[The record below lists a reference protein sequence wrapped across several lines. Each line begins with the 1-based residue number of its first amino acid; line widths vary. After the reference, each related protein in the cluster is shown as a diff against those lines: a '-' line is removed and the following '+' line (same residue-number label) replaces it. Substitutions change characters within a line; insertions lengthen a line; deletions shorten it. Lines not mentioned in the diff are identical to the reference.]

1 MKQKLLILSLLLCML
16 LMLFLWIAS
25 IKETFENK
33 NLGIK
38 LSLKMN
44 QSEIEKFLG
53 EGRVVPMDGPSY
65 IEKNED
71 ISLFSY
77 GEGKDIVFVTY
88 NGNKSV
94 CYNTWSLYEEVP
106 IGSFNW
112 SISGIGMQTSL
123 EDVERKYP
131 DGKTLTTGN
140 ITIFQKISG
149 RINRTAVFNEDKMIS
164 LALGDLDYLTDYIS

>member
-1 MKQKLLILSLLLCML
+1 
-16 LMLFLWIAS
+16 
-25 IKETFENK
+25 
-33 NLGIK
+33 
-38 LSLKMN
+38 MN

-112 SISGIGMQTSL
+112 SISGIGMKRRLPSW
-123 EDVERKYP
+123 K
-131 DGKTLTTGN
+131 
-140 ITIFQKISG
+140 
-149 RINRTAVFNEDKMIS
+149 RIILN
-164 LALGDLDYLTDYIS
+164 

>member
-25 IKETFENK
+25 RKETFENK

-94 CYNTWSLYEEVP
+94 
-106 IGSFNW
+106 
-112 SISGIGMQTSL
+112 
-123 EDVERKYP
+123 
-131 DGKTLTTGN
+131 
-140 ITIFQKISG
+140 
-149 RINRTAVFNEDKMIS
+149 
-164 LALGDLDYLTDYIS
+164 